1 MALTSVNYSN
11 KKMDLSWICNMQF
24 C

>member
-11 KKMDLSWICNMQF
+11 KKMDLSWICNMRF